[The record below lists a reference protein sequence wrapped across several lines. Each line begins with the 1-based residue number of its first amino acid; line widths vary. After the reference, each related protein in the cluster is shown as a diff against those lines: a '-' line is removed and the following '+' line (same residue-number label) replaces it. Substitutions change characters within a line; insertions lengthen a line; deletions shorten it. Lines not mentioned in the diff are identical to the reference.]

1 MFQTRNWYTH
11 CECPSL
17 SCMLLLSLLLS
28 GCREAD
34 FGFSPEKYRE
44 KSYER
49 NFVETFGEVDPQHTW
64 NTATQVTFELNIPTD
79 GLYSVRIYTANP
91 HFRENKAFLAGAF
104 DAVPAGRHTLLCD
117 LPLTMDL
124 AYVSVTDAAGKCR
137 MMPVDIV
144 DGRGVALFEENET
157 TDDSQNASIRE
168 EASTRSV
175 TGEPG
180 VTPMT
185 YIVACED
192 MGGNYDWDF
201 NDVVIGIEHVSG
213 QKQARVKL
221 LAAGGTLPVQL
232 LYGGQ
237 SVSFINPAGNQTTEL
252 HEAFGVASTVPVNVG
267 AKNGTEHEAVYSE
280 YFPVDAS
287 FSILT
292 NASDLRIRIDYLNG
306 EQHGD
311 IHVPNFEDRTQYP
324 QAFVVA
330 DPAWQWPAE
339 NECITAVY
347 QDFAA
352 WVADFS
358 EHANWTHTVW
368 GSSSQAEVP
377 LKPSMIY
384 EWSDQTATAIKSEP
398 QAVRLALNTVV
409 QDANS
414 IGYVYGSNQLQM
426 SSTKYVDLCAADYL
440 VATVAKDAKGP
451 VFHFCNV
458 GASPDIYQ
466 VTTNTSELN
475 ITSNEDGTKTYTID
489 LQQIRANHGGHSHL
503 IAVTNQSGYTTN
515 VLSLN
520 VDKYE
525 CAVENTYITNIVT
538 KESSDISWTPLE
550 KSDYHRWLA
559 DGKTQSSASPF
570 FNLTYETKNRVFVSN
585 GYGNDDTEQYKLD
598 YAKMSREIVM
608 KVVVEQTEEAPGTP
622 CFVFN
627 YVSSE
632 DNVTLSE
639 GSRYVRVTN
648 PGTNQLN
655 YYIYLKAIN
664 RDAGH
669 VFLHS
674 VRNQGDGEIKIKEK
688 IGLR

>member
-17 SCMLLLSLLLS
+17 SCMLLLSLLFS

-104 DAVPAGRHTLLCD
+104 DALPAGRHVLLCD

-124 AYVSVTDAAGKCR
+124 VYVSVTDAAGKSS
-137 MMPVDIV
+137 MMPVEIV
-144 DGRGVALFEENET
+144 GGRGEVLFDET
-157 TDDSQNASIRE
+157 EATAESRNAFMNE
-168 EASTRSV
+168 EALTRSAAGAPEV
-175 TGEPG
+175 P
-180 VTPMT
+180 PMT

-201 NDVVIGIEHVSG
+201 NDVVVGIEHVSG

-267 AKNGTEHEAVYSE
+267 AKNGTVHDAVYSE
-280 YFPVDAS
+280 YFTVDAS

-292 NASDLRIRIDYLNG
+292 NASDLRIRIDYQNG

-330 DPAWQWPAE
+330 DPAWQWPDE
-339 NECITAVY
+339 NECITTVY
-347 QDFAA
+347 PEFAA
-352 WVADFS
+352 WVADFG
-358 EHANWTHTVW
+358 EHANWAHTVW

-384 EWSDQTATAIKSEP
+384 EWSDQTATAINGEP
-398 QAVRLALNTVV
+398 TTAKLTLNAEVM
-409 QDANS
+409 DSNH
-414 IGYVYGSNQLQM
+414 IGYVYGSEQTTM

-440 VATVAKDAKGP
+440 VAVVAKDAKGP

-458 GASPDIYQ
+458 GAAPAVFE
-466 VTTNTSELN
+466 VTLANTTELN

-489 LQQIRANHGGHSHL
+489 LQRIRANHGGHSHL

-525 CAVENTYITNIVT
+525 CDVEHAYITDIVT
-538 KESSDISWTPLE
+538 KESSGISWTPLK
-550 KSDYHRWLA
+550 KSDYHRWSA
-559 DGKTQSSASPF
+559 DGKQSSASPF

-598 YAKMSREIVM
+598 YAKLLRYAVM
-608 KVVVEQTEEAPGTP
+608 KVVIEQTEDAPGTP

-639 GSRYVRVTN
+639 GCRYVRVTN

-669 VFLHS
+669 VYLHS
-674 VRNQGDGEIKIKEK
+674 VRNNGNGEIKIKEM